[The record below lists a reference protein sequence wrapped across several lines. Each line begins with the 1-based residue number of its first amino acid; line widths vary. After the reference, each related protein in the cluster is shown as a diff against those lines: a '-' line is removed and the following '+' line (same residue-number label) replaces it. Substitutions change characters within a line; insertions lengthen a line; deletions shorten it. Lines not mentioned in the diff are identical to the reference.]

1 MSGSRPV
8 LSEAR
13 HVLASR
19 LLLPLSSFALLI
31 LIGRHSDQL
40 LGEYALVTTVY
51 FVMQTLPLLGLSPFV
66 MREAARDP
74 SRTSTLLVGIGAL
87 AMAAAAVLAGGWWLI
102 KPWVH
107 YPPTALRALDV
118 VAIGISW
125 GIVAYL
131 CEALLTAQ
139 QRARV
144 VARVALAENL
154 LRLLASLAVLAWAPS
169 VALLF
174 AVFFAGR
181 LLALM
186 VFALA
191 LLRQGLAPVRW
202 AGLKAL
208 ARQVRPQLPAFLGA
222 TLLALAASRLDYLML
237 SVHADLT
244 VLGHYAVSYRYLE
257 IASMFV
263 LAVATA
269 LYPRLSRLHHDAPGR
284 HRIVSLTLIDMA
296 MVALPM
302 LAIGA
307 LMGADLYVAWLF
319 PRQNPSAVPL
329 AQCFGALIALA
340 GFDPLLT
347 SLLQSTDGQNED
359 FRAQL
364 MGTLVLAGALALL
377 VPPYLG
383 WGAFWAAAGALLV
396 QAVLRLHV
404 IGRRLAIALP
414 WRRIARMALL
424 AAATLVL
431 LQQAAHGWSQ
441 PARLLGIVVLPV
453 AFALVAWLAG
463 GLQIGAWLR
472 ALARPVEPGEP
483 LDDARLPHT
492 LRIVAADLRARD
504 AAFAGTLQNHG
515 ACAVVLYRMA
525 RWLTLNG
532 HRFLGRLVWQLNLLV
547 SKAELP
553 PTTRIGPG
561 FVVTHSVGLIAVGQ
575 AGARLTMRAWSAFGV
590 RGRSDAGAGQ
600 GMPNIGDGVDF
611 EVRSALH
618 GGLRCDDGTRFP
630 AHQIVVTGRRL
641 AAIAPARKEPA

>member
-87 AMAAAAVLAGGWWLI
+87 AMAAAAVLAGGWWLL

-107 YPPTALRALDV
+107 YPPSAQRALDV

-154 LRLLASLAVLAWAPS
+154 LRLVASLAVLAWAPS

-174 AVFFAGR
+174 VVFFAGR

-208 ARQVRPQLPAFLGA
+208 AQQVRPQLPAFLGA

-269 LYPRLSRLHHDAPGR
+269 LYPRLSRLYHDAPGR

-383 WGAFWAAAGALLV
+383 WGAFWAAAGALMV
-396 QAVLRLHV
+396 QAVLRLRA

-431 LQQAAHGWSQ
+431 LQQAAQGWSQ
-441 PARLLGIVVLPV
+441 PARLLGILVLPI

-463 GLQIGAWLR
+463 GLQVGAWLR
-472 ALARPVEPGEP
+472 ALARPVDHGEL

-492 LRIVAADLRARD
+492 LRIIAADLRARD

-525 RWLTLNG
+525 RWLTLNR

-575 AGARLTMRAWSAFGV
+575 AGAQLTMRAWSAFGV

-600 GMPNIGDGVDF
+600 GMPNIGNGVNF

-618 GGLRCDDGTRFP
+618 GGLRCDDGTQFP